1 MTELSDYQQEILND
15 MGTASALAM
24 NVNADYLIDQCW
36 TRSESV
42 EETQDYVLGG
52 TGLLVDH
59 ALIQEAFDS
68 LDAEYVL
75 AIRSNH
81 VEQTR

>member
-24 NVNADYLIDQCW
+24 NINADRLIDDCW
-36 TRSESV
+36 TRGMSLD
-42 EETQDYVLGG
+42 ETQDYVLNGS
-52 TGLLVDH
+52 GLLVDRCVI
-59 ALIQEAFDS
+59 LEAFDG

-75 AIRSNH
+75 AIRRNH